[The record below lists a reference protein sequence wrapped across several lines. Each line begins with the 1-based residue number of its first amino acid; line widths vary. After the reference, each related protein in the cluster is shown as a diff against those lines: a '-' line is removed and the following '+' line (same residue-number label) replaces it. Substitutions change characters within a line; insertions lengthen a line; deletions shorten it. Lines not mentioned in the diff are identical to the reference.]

1 MSLPKYPVY
10 VPSKSRYDSALT
22 AKFLTRDRVPFY
34 LVVEEQEF
42 DEYRRV
48 VPEKQI
54 LVLPD
59 SNRGLIFA
67 RNFCMDHSLS
77 IGAKRHWQLDDNI
90 GGVRRLYGGE
100 RIPCDS
106 GPGFR
111 AIEEFVDRYRNV
123 ALAGFNYQMFV
134 TPTSP
139 PYRTNVHVYSGTLV
153 NNAIP
158 HRWRLLYNDD
168 TDLCLQVLADGFATV
183 LVNVF
188 MIDKKT
194 TMTVKG
200 GNYTAEGPISYQG
213 DGRLRMARAL
223 ESAWPGIVTTGWRW
237 GRPQHVVDWGRFTT
251 PLELRDDV
259 DLAALPARDEFG
271 LRLEEVRPVESEYL
285 RGLLDRFQEQP
296 TPITEARS

>member
-1 MSLPKYPVY
+1 MSQPRYPIY

-22 AKFLTRDRVPFY
+22 VKFLMRDRVPFY
-34 LVVEEQEF
+34 VVIEEQEY
-42 DEYRRV
+42 DQYAAV
-48 VPEKQI
+48 VGEDPI
-54 LVLPD
+54 LVLPE
-59 SNRGLIFA
+59 SNQGLIYA
-67 RNFCMDHSLS
+67 RNFIMDHSLEL
-77 IGAKRHWQLDDNI
+77 GAERHWQLDDNI
-90 GGVRRLYGGE
+90 GGVRRLYAGE

-106 GPGFR
+106 GPAFR
-111 AIEEFVDRYRNV
+111 AIEDFVDRYDNV

-139 PYRTNVHVYSGTLV
+139 PYRTHVHVYSGTLV

-168 TDLCLQVLADGFATV
+168 TDLCLQVLVDGFCTV

-200 GNYTAEGPISYQG
+200 GNYTSEGPITYQG

-223 ESAWPGIVTTGWRW
+223 EQVWPGIVKTDWRW
-237 GRPQHVVDWGRFTT
+237 GRPQHVVDWQRFDT
-251 PLELRDDV
+251 PLRLKEGINLDELPR
-259 DLAALPARDEFG
+259 RDEYG
-271 LRLEEVRPVESEYL
+271 LDLVAIRDIESPIIQRLIE
-285 RGLLDRFQEQP
+285 RFH
-296 TPITEARS
+296 A